1 MKDLI
6 IQAMNNYGYIAIL
19 FFVVLEN
26 ILPFIPSEVILT
38 FAGFMTTKTNM
49 TVLNIV
55 ILATV
60 FSILGS
66 LVLYALGRVLSE
78 ERLIK
83 LIDTRIGRMMGFKK
97 EDICK
102 SREWFNK
109 KGKYTVFFCRCV
121 PVLRCLI
128 SLPAGMSEMN
138 IAQFCLF
145 TGLGSLVW
153 NIFLVNLG
161 AWAGS
166 SWEIIVAKVGR
177 VTSVVGAVILIAL
190 AVAFLMFLKKRVREA
205 KLDDNQDNQ
214 STEA

>member
-1 MKDLI
+1 MKDFI
-6 IQAMNNYGYIAIL
+6 IQVMNSYGYLAIL
-19 FFVVLEN
+19 LFVVLEN
-26 ILPFIPSEVILT
+26 ILPFVPSEVILT

-49 TVLNIV
+49 TVINII
-55 ILATV
+55 ILATI

-66 LVLYALGRVLSE
+66 LVLYGLGRFLSE

-83 LIDTRIGRMMGFKK
+83 LIDTRIGRLMGFKK
-97 EDICK
+97 EDVYK
-102 SREWFNK
+102 SKEWFNK

-145 TGLGSLVW
+145 TGMGSLVW

-161 AWAGS
+161 AWAGG
-166 SWEIIVAKVGR
+166 SWETIVAKVGR
-177 VTSVVGAVILIAL
+177 VTSVIGAVVLIAL
-190 AVAFLMFLKKRVREA
+190 AVAFLVFIKKRVREA
-205 KLDDNQDNQ
+205 KLDDDQK
-214 STEA
+214 

>member
-6 IQAMNNYGYIAIL
+6 IQAMNSYGYMAIL
-19 FFVVLEN
+19 FFVILEN

-49 TVLNIV
+49 TVINII

-97 EDICK
+97 EDIYK
-102 SREWFNK
+102 SRVWFNK

-138 IAQFCLF
+138 IA
-145 TGLGSLVW
+145 
-153 NIFLVNLG
+153 
-161 AWAGS
+161 
-166 SWEIIVAKVGR
+166 
-177 VTSVVGAVILIAL
+177 
-190 AVAFLMFLKKRVREA
+190 
-205 KLDDNQDNQ
+205 
-214 STEA
+214 